1 MCENC
6 QTICGLGCLCCIRFN
21 CSVEKTR
28 AALSFVPPN
37 PPSYRVD
44 SHDHGKTNKLAFTH
58 AGIAEAPLYQAA
70 AAVAEVHMLKPR
82 DHSKIPIVW
91 IRHNAVL
98 RAFGGSQAAEAENG
112 GDMQSRIV
120 LLHCH
125 GNATDVG
132 MMMGPYIELSR
143 LLSVDVVGVEYSGYG
158 ASSADLHTAH
168 LTTDVETAYKFL
180 LEQGVPA
187 TKIVAYGQSIG
198 SSPVTRLAAK
208 HQLGGLILHSPLASG
223 LKVVEREGQSA
234 CCRPSC
240 AICCF
245 DVFTN
250 DRFIPKVKCLVFIMH
265 GESDEVVPLHNA
277 ELLHRKCRPGS
288 KWPAY
293 FRSGAGHNNLVE
305 ADVKGYY
312 CRVAGFLTE
321 VEKLTVGASGS
332 APLCTPTQERM
343 VELVSNAYRDTKRPA
358 GGEKDSMPFHEP
370 VVGPEDG
377 RYEQLR
383 RGEVP
388 NGASQ
393 SRNPASAS

>member
-6 QTICGLGCLCCIRFN
+6 QTICGLGCLCCIRFG

-58 AGIAEAPLYQAA
+58 SGIAEAPLYQAA

-82 DHSKIPIVW
+82 NHSKIPIVW

-98 RAFGGSQAAEAENG
+98 RAFGGQPAPESES
-112 GDMQSRIV
+112 QSRIV

-132 MMMGPYIELSR
+132 MMMGPYMELSK
-143 LLSVDVVGVEYSGYG
+143 LLGVDVVGVEYSGYG
-158 ASSADLHTAH
+158 ASSPDLHTTH
-168 LTTDVETAYKFL
+168 LATDVEAAYRFL

-240 AICCF
+240 VISCF

-250 DRFIPKVKCLVFIMH
+250 DRYILKVKCLVFIMH
-265 GESDEVVPLHNA
+265 GEADEVVPLHNA
-277 ELLHRKCRPGS
+277 QLLHRKCRPS
-288 KWPAY
+288 SQWPAY
-293 FRSGAGHNNLVE
+293 FRSGAGHNNLIE
-305 ADVKGYY
+305 TDIKGYY

-321 VEKLTVGASGS
+321 VEKLTVGATGS
-332 APLCTPTQERM
+332 APLSTPTQERM
-343 VELVSNAYRDTKRPA
+343 VELVSNAYRDTKRPV
-358 GGEKDSMPFHEP
+358 GDHEQ

-388 NGASQ
+388 SGPTK
-393 SRNPASAS
+393 SRNNPALASAS